1 MFNLFET
8 RKTRTKK
15 KIVKALDVYNPGI
28 DGLHTEEIGMMLDQ
42 AQFIK
47 ESSLILLDQ
56 NDPAKA
62 YWEDPMMIEE
72 SKALDRVDYWF
83 QWMLG
88 WSAEGPAG
96 NAKVASF
103 NVYFY
108 SLGTSIYPEL
118 RVRGKQMWKAL
129 SRGFKHCKAFDPNK
143 DIPIGFEKYNK

>member
-1 MFNLFET
+1 MFNLFES
-8 RKTRTKK
+8 RKSRTKK
-15 KIVKALDVYNPGI
+15 KIVKALDVYIPGI
-28 DGLHTEEIGMMLDQ
+28 EGLDPEEIGMMLDQ

-103 NVYFY
+103 NVYFIL
-108 SLGTSIYPEL
+108 LGPLFI
-118 RVRGKQMWKAL
+118 Q
-129 SRGFKHCKAFDPNK
+129 N
-143 DIPIGFEKYNK
+143 